1 MAHLV
6 HPVLV
11 VIGITIRQYLE
22 HII

>member
-6 HPVLV
+6 HLVLA